1 MRLVEFLVTA
11 AITLALAAGLFSMV
25 QPAHGMTAVQPEI
38 GDMQQRMRIAMAAL
52 SGGIVMAGAGVDRG
66 SVSGSLGRYFAP
78 VLPYRAGRFGA
89 DPPSGI
95 RYRSDAI
102 TILHVPK
109 TAAQSRL
116 RDRVATG
123 ATTLTVDAWPGCPV
137 GDPACGFAAGM
148 TVLVFDETSAWD
160 GFEVTGVEGA
170 TLQVEHLGPG
180 RSHAYE
186 PGAAIAEAIWHTYYL
201 DDGADQLRHY
211 DGQETDVPV
220 VDNVVGLRFTYF
232 GAAEPPSRPTPPAG
246 VENCVAD
253 SSGASKL
260 PVLPTAGA
268 SLAELSPEVL
278 SDGGAGAIA
287 WCGTSDHLF
296 DPDLL
301 RIRKVR
307 ITVRVQAGTETLRGA
322 DAVLFRNP
330 GRVRRHDRLLP
341 DIEATIDVTPRNL
354 APEG

>member
-1 MRLVEFLVTA
+1 VTA
-11 AITLALAAGLFSMV
+11 AITLALAAGLFSLV

-38 GDMQQRMRIAMAAL
+38 GDMQQRIRVAAAAL
-52 SGGIVMAGAGVDRG
+52 SGSLVMAGAGLDRG
-66 SVSGSLGRYFAP
+66 PAGGSLGRYFAP
-78 VLPYRAGRFGA
+78 IFPYRAGRFEA
-89 DPPSGI
+89 DPPNGI

-116 RDRVATG
+116 RDRVVTG

-137 GDPACGFAAGM
+137 GDPACGFSAGM

-160 GFEVTGVEGA
+160 AFEVTGVEGA
-170 TLQVEHLGPG
+170 TLQVEHLGPVG
-180 RSHAYE
+180 SHSYE

-211 DGQETDVPV
+211 DGDETDVPV

-232 GAAEPPSRPTPPAG
+232 GAAAPPSLPTPPAG
-246 VENCVAD
+246 VENCVVD

-260 PVLPTAGA
+260 PVLSSAGA
-268 SLAELSPEVL
+268 SLAELSPETL
-278 SDGGAGAIA
+278 SDGGVGAIP
-287 WCGTSDHLF
+287 WCGTSDHQF

-307 ITVRVQAGTETLRGA
+307 ITVRVQAGTETLRGP
-322 DAVLFRNP
+322 DAALFRNP
-330 GRVRRHDRLLP
+330 GRARRRDRLLP

-354 APEG
+354 ALEG